1 MSMKSADGSFV
12 PTSPV
17 GAGPGEVLTHTS
29 HDRPIHEL
37 FEAQVRRALDAVAI
51 TDTAGPVKRRIT
63 FSDLNARANRI
74 AASLLGSVGS
84 GAGRVAIVL
93 DDNVDVV
100 AALLG
105 VLKAGK
111 TYVPLDPANPASR
124 LEALAEHAQV
134 EAVITDRRN
143 TFETAQAPALDIATI
158 TEGEPADNPGIT
170 VDPSM
175 AARIMYTSGST
186 GRPKGVIH
194 SHRYLM
200 QKTTADAGFLNF
212 TSADR
217 LSQTLPLSFAASTG
231 HTFGALLSGATLCLY
246 DPIATGIQ
254 SLAGWIQDEGITG
267 LLLVPALFRRF
278 LEAQPEGVTFPTVR
292 YVMVG
297 GDRVIHKDVELFRR
311 HFPETSPFIHR
322 FAATECGPIAR
333 FVIESDDE
341 VPETVVPIGFAT
353 AGREVLVVD
362 DDGTEVEPGTIGEM
376 HLRAYDIA
384 DGYWGEPEL
393 TAAAFRPGPDGSR
406 IYRTGDLG
414 RVSPNGYLEHFGRKD
429 QRVKVH
435 GYGVDLLEI
444 EKVLLGHPR
453 VAEAVALARNPEG
466 PEGGD
471 TILAGYVVGG
481 SDSAPEPA
489 ELRGYLADH
498 LPAYSIPAYLVVLD
512 EMPLTPRGKIDRAA
526 LSEPAATVTAR
537 PEKPPTDRIEKDLVA
552 VWESGL
558 GLSGIGV
565 TDDFFDLGGT
575 SVQAL
580 EVFAVMANRL
590 GYDLPPSI
598 LLEAPTIEMLAA
610 RIRSGEGGAT
620 DRTLVPVRTQGNRAP
635 IFFVHGGGGGVFFAR
650 DIAKHLRPDR
660 PVYGVQ
666 AVGFEGPAPPYRSV
680 EELAAIYAAEMR
692 TLYPDGPYLLS
703 GLSFGGLIAIEI
715 AKWLQAAGGEIALLA
730 LLDTKHPAVDKGD
743 EGGAGRH
750 VERMN
755 AMSGREKIGYVAVG
769 AWNRMVRRPLRRRR
783 VERHVRAGGPLP
795 VEKNVRKWYFWWH
808 HARAGRAYQASS
820 IDIPLTIF
828 SEEGASTQHETLW
841 GPLATA
847 GIDVREVH
855 GNHDDLVREP
865 VVEELAGL
873 LQEAIDRADPGSERP
888 R

>member
-1 MSMKSADGSFV
+1 MSMQNADGSFV
-12 PTSPV
+12 PASPV
-17 GAGPGEVLTHTS
+17 GAGPGEMQMHTS

-37 FEAQVRRALDAVAI
+37 FEAQVHRAPDAVAI
-51 TDTAGPVKRRIT
+51 TDTAGTVKRRIT
-63 FSDLNARANRI
+63 YGDLNARANRI
-74 AASLLGSVGS
+74 AASLLELVGS
-84 GAGRVAIVL
+84 GPGRVAIVL

-124 LEALAEHAQV
+124 LRALGEHAQV
-134 EAVITDRRN
+134 EGMITDQPT
-143 TFETAQAPALDIATI
+143 TFETAPAPALDIDTI
-158 TEGEPADNPGIT
+158 TEGESADNPGIA

-200 QKTTADAGFLNF
+200 QKTTADVEFLNF

-254 SLAGWIQDEGITG
+254 NLAGWIQDEGITG

-278 LEAQPEGVTFPTVR
+278 LEAQPEDVMFPTVR

-333 FVIESDDE
+333 FVIESGDE

-362 DDGTEVEPGTIGEM
+362 NDGTEVGPGTIGEM
-376 HLRAYDIA
+376 HLKAYDIA
-384 DGYWGEPEL
+384 DGYWDEPEL
-393 TAAAFRPGPDGSR
+393 TASAFRPGPDGSC

-414 RVSPNGYLEHFGRKD
+414 RVSPNGYLEHFGRRD

-453 VAEAVALARNPEG
+453 ITEAVALARTPEG
-466 PEGGD
+466 NE
-471 TILAGYVVGG
+471 TILTGYIVGG
-481 SDSAPEPA
+481 SVSGSGSAPEPA

-498 LPAYSIPAYLVVLD
+498 LPAYSIPAHLVVLD
-512 EMPLTPRGKIDRAA
+512 EMPLTPRGKIDRSA
-526 LSEPAATVTAR
+526 LPEPVETVTDR
-537 PEKPPTDRIEKDLVA
+537 PATPPTDRVERDLVA

-565 TDDFFDLGGT
+565 TDDFFELGGT

-590 GYDLPPSI
+590 DYDLPPSI

-610 RIRSGEGGAT
+610 RIRAGEGAVT
-620 DRTLVPVRTQGNRAP
+620 DRTLVPIRTQGSRAP

-666 AVGFEGPAPPYRSV
+666 AAGFEGPPPPYRSV
-680 EELAAIYAAEMR
+680 EELAAIYAAEMKA
-692 TLYPDGPYLLS
+692 LYPDGPYLLA

-715 AKWLQAAGGEIALLA
+715 ARWLQAAGGETALLA
-730 LLDTKHPAVDKGD
+730 LLDTKHPSVDKGD

-755 AMSGREKIGYVAVG
+755 AMSGREKIGYVALG
-769 AWNRMVRRPLRRRR
+769 AWNRMVRRPLRKRR

-795 VEKNVRKWYFWWH
+795 VEGNVRKWYFWWH

-820 IDIPLTIF
+820 IDVPLVIF
-828 SEEGASTQHETLW
+828 SEEGASAQHDELW

-847 GIDVREVH
+847 GIDIREVH

-865 VVEELAGL
+865 VATELAGL
-873 LQEAIDRADPGSERP
+873 LQEAIDRADPGP
-888 R
+888 DAP